1 MTKKQFLTGV
11 AVLMVA
17 LRLNAQEPRGKT
29 IDVTSTF
36 KPVLREASK
45 INFNAA
51 PPATDTSKPR
61 LTYNIPV
68 QNLVFAYMPAS
79 LNPVALPMDSLKAW
93 QYSNYIKVG
102 VGNVHVPYIKAGFS
116 FGDNRNT
123 FFNLFAS
130 HFSSKGSLPFQKN
143 SQTSVG
149 AAATYKTN
157 KNHEWNGS
165 LGFSS
170 DNYYLYGFRPETLPF
185 TKEDLQQRFQ
195 TFEGKVNLRN
205 IEVTEF
211 GLSYSPSLRV
221 SSFSDNH
228 DPKGSETNT
237 VLDLPLEKTFGEK
250 FTFKLGA
257 TADLTNYR
265 RDLNGDKTTQ
275 QNNLYYVSTAVI
287 LKTPTLY
294 LHGGIRP
301 SWDAKKFHMLPN
313 IMADITTSDQRFT
326 VQVGWIGYWEKGS
339 YQRFASINPW
349 LSQPDSPALMSTRV
363 IEGYLG
369 LKGSLG
375 DHFSYSA
382 KVGMNRY
389 HNIPLFVNDYTK
401 AGRTFLIRYEERL
414 DALQIHSELGYHI
427 GEQFSAKVGLNLRSF
442 TGLEKEEKAW
452 HMIPMELNASLRWQL
467 MKDLWFFSELWAWD
481 GGRYLGADDSD
492 YKLKGAFDLS
502 SGAEF
507 RITKN
512 FNLWLQFNNILNN
525 KYERWNQYQVYGFN
539 LLGGITYSFNQK

>member
-1 MTKKQFLTGV
+1 MIKKNFLTGI
-11 AVLMVA
+11 AMLMMVA
-17 LRLNAQEPRGKT
+17 GAMAQEPRSKT

-51 PPATDTSKPR
+51 PPATDSSKPR

-68 QNLVFAYMPAS
+68 QNLAFTYMPAA
-79 LNPVALPMDSLKAW
+79 LNPVALPMDTLTAW

-102 VGNVHVPYIKAGFS
+102 IGNVHVPYIKAGFS
-116 FGDNRNT
+116 FGDNRST

-130 HFSSKGSLPFQKN
+130 HYSSKGSLPFQKN
-143 SQTSVG
+143 SQTSAG
-149 AAATYKTN
+149 ASATYKTKN
-157 KNHEWNGS
+157 NHEWNGS

-170 DNYYLYGFRPETLPF
+170 DGYFLYGFRPESLPF
-185 TKEDLQQRFQ
+185 TKDDLKQRFQ
-195 TFEGKVNLRN
+195 TIEGKVNFRN
-205 IEVTEF
+205 IQETEF
-211 GLSYSPSLRV
+211 GLNYNPSIRV

-237 VLDLPLEKTFGEK
+237 VLDLPLEKSFGEK
-250 FTFKLGA
+250 FSFKLGA

-265 RDLNGDKTTQ
+265 RSEGGDKETD

-287 LKTPTLY
+287 LKTTNLY

-301 SWDAKKFHMLPN
+301 SWDDKKFHMLPN
-313 IMADITTSDQRFT
+313 IMADITTSDKRFT
-326 VQVGWIGYWEKGS
+326 VQAGWIGYYEKGS

-349 LSQPDSPALMSTRV
+349 LAQPDSSLMSTRV
-363 IEGYLG
+363 IEGYIG

-382 KVGMNRY
+382 KVGVNRY

-401 AGRTFLIRYEERL
+401 AGRTFVIRYEPRL
-414 DALQIHSELGYHI
+414 DALQVHSELGYNI

-467 MKDLWFFSELWAWD
+467 IKDLWFYSELWAWD
-481 GGRYLGADDSD
+481 GGKFLGADDNAI
-492 YKLKGAFDLS
+492 KLKGAFDLS

-512 FNLWLQFNNILNN
+512 FNLWLQLNNILNN